1 MKPAELFLE
10 TIKKGGKPE
19 RQLKQYEALGFVGN
33 DPINLY
39 LRENEGPG
47 KEGEDKWGV
56 YIIYPEDAPGKTPY
70 ITEENK
76 VLKDITRWRDYVHLP
91 DIETAALGD
100 WDAPRAKAEAI
111 RAEGKLATVLMGT
124 GIFEQVHFLMGFE
137 DALTALI
144 EHPDEMHELIECI
157 TEYRI
162 RYAVHICD
170 KLHPDVILS
179 HDDWGTKNALF
190 MKPEIWREFFKEP
203 YRRFYEAIR
212 SRDVIAIHH
221 ADSYLVPIVEDMVE
235 IGIQVWQG
243 VLPENNVP
251 KLLRQLDGRMALMG
265 GIGAVIDRSDVK
277 EDEARRYIKSVLIEC
292 CRYSNFIPCI
302 TYGGPGTVFK
312 FVDGYIN
319 DEIDKYNNRLHIR
332 FDLGKPET
340 SADTSKIL
348 GVQAEADEE
357 ESGDILFE
365 IAKAVEKGQASKVVK
380 LLESEEASALEPKQ
394 ILDEALIVAMN
405 KVGEDFSD
413 GEVFVPEMLLAAK
426 AMQAALE
433 ILRPK
438 MVDDNAESL
447 GKACIGTVKGDLHDI
462 GKNLV
467 KVMMEGSGIEV
478 IDLGTDVSAEK
489 FVQTVKDE
497 GCDIICCS
505 SLLTTTVWEMKNVV
519 DACKDAGIR
528 DDVLIMIGGAPVTQ
542 HFCEEIGA
550 DIYSVDAGQ
559 AAKKAVEV
567 LKQRA

>member
-1 MKPAELFLE
+1 M
-10 TIKKGGKPE
+10 
-19 RQLKQYEALGFVGN
+19 
-33 DPINLY
+33 
-39 LRENEGPG
+39 
-47 KEGEDKWGV
+47 
-56 YIIYPEDAPGKTPY
+56 
-70 ITEENK
+70 
-76 VLKDITRWRDYVHLP
+76 
-91 DIETAALGD
+91 
-100 WDAPRAKAEAI
+100 
-111 RAEGKLATVLMGT
+111 
-124 GIFEQVHFLMGFE
+124 
-137 DALTALI
+137 
-144 EHPDEMHELIECI
+144 
-157 TEYRI
+157 
-162 RYAVHICD
+162 
-170 KLHPDVILS
+170 
-179 HDDWGTKNALF
+179 
-190 MKPEIWREFFKEP
+190 
-203 YRRFYEAIR
+203 
-212 SRDVIAIHH
+212 
-221 ADSYLVPIVEDMVE
+221 
-235 IGIQVWQG
+235 
-243 VLPENNVP
+243 
-251 KLLRQLDGRMALMG
+251 
-265 GIGAVIDRSDVK
+265 
-277 EDEARRYIKSVLIEC
+277 
-292 CRYSNFIPCI
+292 
-302 TYGGPGTVFK
+302 
-312 FVDGYIN
+312 
-319 DEIDKYNNRLHIR
+319 
-332 FDLGKPET
+332 
-340 SADTSKIL
+340 L